1 MKWKV
6 MLMPS
11 ILISSVLMGCAAQ
24 PITIPNTTEAWQD
37 YGRQQA
43 IKGHLSQSE
52 QKLAEL
58 DQSGA
63 FTDELYNAYQVG
75 YAAGKEKYCSQSA
88 YMLGRIG
95 QPYLGICDDVDP
107 FFRDDYRNGRHE
119 SW

>member
-6 MLMPS
+6 MLMC
-11 ILISSVLMGCAAQ
+11 SVLMGCAAQ
-24 PITIPNTTEAWQD
+24 PISIPNTTEAWQD

-43 IKGHLSQSE
+43 IKGHQLQSE

-58 DQSGA
+58 DQSGV
-63 FTDELYNAYQVG
+63 FTDELFEAYQAG
-75 YAAGKEKYCSQSA
+75 YAVGKEKYCSQSA

-107 FFRDDYRNGRHE
+107 FFRSDYNNGRNE